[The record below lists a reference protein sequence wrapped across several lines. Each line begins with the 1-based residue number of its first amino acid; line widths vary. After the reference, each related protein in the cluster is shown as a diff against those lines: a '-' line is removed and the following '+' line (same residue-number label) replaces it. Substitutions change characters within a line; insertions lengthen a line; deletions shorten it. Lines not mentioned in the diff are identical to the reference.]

1 MPKETSNSYFTWFP
15 GGRGKSGGSCES
27 AGGEAD
33 WGCAA
38 SAQVGPGAAW
48 ASMADT
54 STFLCIYFCSFSEGR
69 EKYGIDLRTWLR
81 YFLGRDVERDCQNEA
96 TPEIMRLA
104 FSLCLDLI

>member
-1 MPKETSNSYFTWFP
+1 MPRAWFP
-15 GGRGKSGGSCES
+15 SGGTSGGSCES

-54 STFLCIYFCSFSEGR
+54 NMFLFIYFLL
-69 EKYGIDLRTWLR
+69 ILRR
-81 YFLGRDVERDCQNEA
+81 PRDVWDRFENLVKILSGERC
-96 TPEIMRLA
+96 
-104 FSLCLDLI
+104 